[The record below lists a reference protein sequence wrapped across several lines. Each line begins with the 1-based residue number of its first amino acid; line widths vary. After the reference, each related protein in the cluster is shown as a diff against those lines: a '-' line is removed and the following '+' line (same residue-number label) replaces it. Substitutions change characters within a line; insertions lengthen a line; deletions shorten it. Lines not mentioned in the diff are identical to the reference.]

1 MLLCM
6 KNKKHL
12 IVFIERFISKT
23 IFIVNEIMKDNKLI
37 PECKFCAVHPGS
49 CVYEKIRS
57 TEVVIWSF
65 CKMEPENNMINLKLK
80 TL

>member
-6 KNKKHL
+6 KDKKHL
-12 IVFIERFISKT
+12 TVFIERFISKT

-49 CVYEKIRS
+49 CVYEQIRS
-57 TEVVIWSF
+57 TSGY
-65 CKMEPENNMINLKLK
+65 LKFLQNGAGEQYD
-80 TL
+80 